1 MAGEVIVDALPYIDQ
16 GYDEA
21 GVREAALAMVEE
33 ETRRYRPT
41 KNYLEHLPPLNTTL
55 FETEMMKSEWER
67 MQQRQ
72 PMDVLSMKRYE
83 LPLPPAGKMTDIAA
97 WTECVEN
104 SQAQLEHQATRIC
117 NLELML
123 DYGCEAW
130 KSYLELLIAS
140 VSQAQKSLQALR
152 KDIQEINWE
161 RKNAQMKGG
170 EKLRELEAT
179 WVGLVSKNY
188 DIEQACVTLEEEIA
202 RLQREKDNALK
213 RRRIEEERANAK
225 RRKLEQRE
233 QERQILERQREEQL
247 RQEQLQLEIL
257 QQEQLRQE
265 QLRQE
270 QLQQE
275 QLQQE
280 QEVQQEVEQ
289 VSWQQQQEDESNSEQ
304 QTIHNPDQQG
314 DGSDSQGSS
323 QSQEQYNQSDGAEDS
338 NEGQTET

>member
-21 GVREAALAMVEE
+21 GVREAALAMIEE

-55 FETEMMKSEWER
+55 FETDMMKGEWER

-72 PMDVLSMKRYE
+72 PVDVLSMKRYE
-83 LPLPPAGKMTDIAA
+83 LPPPPSGKMTDIAA

-123 DYGCEAW
+123 EYGCEAW
-130 KSYLELLIAS
+130 KSYLELLMAS
-140 VSQAQKSLQALR
+140 VAQAQKTLQALR

-161 RKNAQMKGG
+161 RKKAQMDGG

-188 DIEQACVTLEEEIA
+188 DIEQACVTVEEEIA
-202 RLQREKDNALK
+202 RLQREKENALK
-213 RRRIEEERANAK
+213 RRRVEEERANAK
-225 RRKLEQRE
+225 RRKIEQQQQEILDRQHQEQMRQERVELERLQRE
-233 QERQILERQREEQL
+233 QDA
-247 RQEQLQLEIL
+247 
-257 QQEQLRQE
+257 QQEE
-265 QLRQE
+265 E
-270 QLQQE
+270 
-275 QLQQE
+275 
-280 QEVQQEVEQ
+280 QQEVEENEEQ
-289 VSWQQQQEDESNSEQ
+289 PEKEEQQEKDHEEEGATVEQNINQAES
-304 QTIHNPDQQG
+304 
-314 DGSDSQGSS
+314 SDSQESTE
-323 QSQEQYNQSDGAEDS
+323 SQENS
-338 NEGQTET
+338 NESAGDGGASTENSNDREEEN

>member
-21 GVREAALAMVEE
+21 GVREAALAMVDE

-41 KNYLEHLPPLNTTL
+41 KNYLEHLAPLNTTL
-55 FETEMMKSEWER
+55 FETDMMKSEWER

-83 LPLPPAGKMTDIAA
+83 LPPPPAGKMTDIAA

-104 SQAQLEHQATRIC
+104 SQAQLEHQATRIA

-130 KSYLELLIAS
+130 KSYLELLVAS
-140 VSQAQKSLQALR
+140 VSQAQKNLMALR

-170 EKLRELEAT
+170 EKLRELEST

-188 DIEQACVTLEEEIA
+188 DIEQACVTIEEDIV
-202 RLQREKDNALK
+202 RLQKEKEGALK
-213 RRRIEEERANAK
+213 RRRIEEERANVK
-225 RRKLEQRE
+225 RRKIEQRE
-233 QERQILERQREEQL
+233 LERQQREEQMLREQQQLEQLRLEQEAAEARANEEAEEELERQRIHEAWQDQPDEDTSNAEAEQNTNHA
-247 RQEQLQLEIL
+247 E
-257 QQEQLRQE
+257 
-265 QLRQE
+265 
-270 QLQQE
+270 
-275 QLQQE
+275 
-280 QEVQQEVEQ
+280 
-289 VSWQQQQEDESNSEQ
+289 N
-304 QTIHNPDQQG
+304 
-314 DGSDSQGSS
+314 SDSQEST
-323 QSQEQYNQSDGAEDS
+323 QSRGNSDSNQSGDNGGVEDS
-338 NEGQTET
+338 NSGTDS

>member
-41 KNYLEHLPPLNTTL
+41 KNYLEHLPPLNTSL

-83 LPLPPAGKMTDIAA
+83 LPPPPGGKMTEIAA

-104 SQAQLEHQATRIC
+104 SQAQLEHQAT
-117 NLELML
+117 
-123 DYGCEAW
+123 
-130 KSYLELLIAS
+130 
-140 VSQAQKSLQALR
+140 R

-188 DIEQACVTLEEEIA
+188 DIEQACVTVEEEIM
-202 RLQREKDNALK
+202 RVEKVKENALK
-213 RRRIEEERANAK
+213 RRRMEEERISAK

-233 QERQILERQREEQL
+233 QERQEMLEKQREEQM
-247 RQEQLQLEIL
+247 RQEQLEQEAQETSTFSVEAREENFTDE
-257 QQEQLRQE
+257 QQEQTSVIE
-265 QLRQE
+265 QQNGDCTE
-270 QLQQE
+270 IESQNQN
-275 QLQQE
+275 
-280 QEVQQEVEQ
+280 Q
-289 VSWQQQQEDESNSEQ
+289 VSPNS
-304 QTIHNPDQQG
+304 HDQ
-314 DGSDSQGSS
+314 SDS
-323 QSQEQYNQSDGAEDS
+323 NQSDGSGGAEDS
-338 NEGQTET
+338 GKKEDSDSI